1 MQNFMSQ
8 RQQSEL
14 GGRLQGNRGISS
26 RLGQLDAS
34 SRSVVEGDDQ
44 LGESFVCD
52 KEVCGSL

>member
-26 RLGQLDAS
+26 RLRQLDAS
-34 SRSVVEGDDQ
+34 SRSVVESDDQ

>member
-14 GGRLQGNRGISS
+14 GGRLQSNRGISS
-26 RLGQLDAS
+26 RLRQLDAS
-34 SRSVVEGDDQ
+34 SRSVVESDDQ

>member
-44 LGESFVCD
+44 LGESFVCV
-52 KEVCGSL
+52 KEVFRSV

>member
-14 GGRLQGNRGISS
+14 GGRLQGDCGLSS

-34 SRSVVEGDDQ
+34 SRYAAEGNDQ
-44 LGESFVCD
+44 LGESFVCI
-52 KEVCGSL
+52 KEVCRSL